1 MPTEV
6 DSSTPN
12 STGLHIL
19 WTASNP
25 PRHVSSASPAPSP
38 SHVTVTQSIPV
49 QSTSAP
55 APISTTPTS
64 STNGP
69 PNMSSTPVQAP
80 VPSSSSVSLHSP
92 PHSPLITRVTVPPD
106 DLSPSHPMI
115 TRAKAGI
122 VKPNPKYANVVS
134 ITNDVVEP
142 SSFAQANKDEQ
153 WRTAIGEEFNALQ
166 RAGLL

>member
-55 APISTTPTS
+55 APISTTPTP

-80 VPSSSSVSLHSP
+80 GNRFQSGARNGGGNFGKYGANVGMRNGGYNKNNAGGYSRSSSDNL
-92 PHSPLITRVTVPPD
+92 R
-106 DLSPSHPMI
+106 
-115 TRAKAGI
+115 
-122 VKPNPKYANVVS
+122 
-134 ITNDVVEP
+134 
-142 SSFAQANKDEQ
+142 SSYD
-153 WRTAIGEEFNALQ
+153 RRLMV
-166 RAGLL
+166 RLMR